1 MTAGLSAVVVGA
13 DRLGNI
19 PDLLKGHNISITH
32 HISGRDPSHQ
42 KKTLQLPSGTQL
54 VILLTDFL
62 GHNVMKT
69 FRNARSAAASGSWLV
84 AARSAACSR
93 HCSNAACAARGLGHG
108 ALIPTRF
115 RPGDQPTIDQ
125 DWGGLRA
132 CGAKRRETKRRR
144 TVESDGVFVFVLAA
158 MSPAGAACVGLSG
171 GRAGRGHHVV
181 VQAAGTVVA
190 LGPVGHGH
198 VLDADHAAGAGEW
211 TKRSSPR

>member
-69 FRNARSAAASGSWLV
+69 FRNACL
-84 AARSAACSR
+84 
-93 HCSNAACAARGLGHG
+93 LY
-108 ALIPTRF
+108 T
-115 RPGDQPTIDQ
+115 
-125 DWGGLRA
+125 
-132 CGAKRRETKRRR
+132 
-144 TVESDGVFVFVLAA
+144 
-158 MSPAGAACVGLSG
+158 SP
-171 GRAGRGHHVV
+171 
-181 VQAAGTVVA
+181 
-190 LGPVGHGH
+190 
-198 VLDADHAAGAGEW
+198 
-211 TKRSSPR
+211 SPRD